1 MGVMETD
8 ESKVTRS
15 RSMVK
20 EFEDRGAESHE
31 KITGEQ
37 KEESEWIT
45 WEKER
50 DSKREMSVIKM
61 IQYLSIFS

>member
-1 MGVMETD
+1 MGVIETD

-31 KITGEQ
+31 KIMGEQ
-37 KEESEWIT
+37 KGESEWIT
-45 WEKER
+45 W
-50 DSKREMSVIKM
+50 DSR
-61 IQYLSIFS
+61 